1 MLAGLDLLRI
11 GPGRFE
17 APHVDGHGTGTIV
30 FGGQLLAQ
38 LVMAASAELS
48 EMPLTSM
55 TVVFAR
61 SARLDLPIMVDVDV
75 LHRGRSASSATL
87 RVHQAESTC
96 VSAVAVAM
104 APQPAFGRH
113 ADSADVSEGPEAA
126 SPLPATLLDVEAR
139 ICGGVDLS
147 DPTGGHR
154 AEVRL
159 WMRAPN
165 TPPRRDASQAMIAY
179 CSEMYFVAT
188 AFRPHYGISTTDAF
202 SSYTPAVVSHSLAF
216 HDPSVSSREWLLYV
230 FSSPHMADG
239 RIFGRG
245 DVYGVDGRL
254 VASIAQENLL
264 RPISR

>member
-1 MLAGLDLLRI
+1 MLAGLDLLRL

-17 APHVDGHGTGTIV
+17 APHVHGHGTGTIV

-38 LVMAASAELS
+38 LVVAASTELS

-61 SARLDLPIMVDVDV
+61 SARLDLPILVDVDV
-75 LHRGRSASSATL
+75 LHRGRSAASATL
-87 RVHQAESTC
+87 RVHQAGSSC
-96 VSAVAVAM
+96 VSGVAVAM
-104 APQPAFGRH
+104 APQPAFGEH
-113 ADSADVSEGPEAA
+113 ADSVDVSEGPDGAT
-126 SPLPATLLDVEAR
+126 PLPATLLDVEAR

-147 DPTGGHR
+147 DATGGH
-154 AEVRL
+154 APEVRM

-165 TPPRRDASQAMIAY
+165 TPLPRLASHAMIAY
-179 CSEMYFVAT
+179 CSEMHFVAT
-188 AFRPHYGISTTDAF
+188 AFRPHHGISITDAF

-230 FSSPHMADG
+230 FSSPHMAHG

-245 DVYGVDGRL
+245 DVYDIDGRL
-254 VASIAQENLL
+254 VASVTQENLL